1 MNSEFFSLTWTW
13 ISSHIIW
20 IVLAFSVFFEITPI
34 KIHPL
39 SSLIKWIGNKL
50 NAGQDEQIKE
60 LIKVTDKLQATMDE
74 NEKDRIRWE
83 ILDFANSCRNDR
95 KHSRDEFQHI
105 IALNDK
111 YHELLSKTGD
121 KNGVFEIEYNWIMS
135 LYRERLEK
143 NDFLN

>member
-1 MNSEFFSLTWTW
+1 MNPEFFSLTWAW

-39 SSLIKWIGNKL
+39 STLIKWIGNKL

-60 LIKVTDKLQATMDE
+60 LIKVTDKLQSTMDE

>member
-1 MNSEFFSLTWTW
+1 MNQEFFTLTWDW
-13 ISSHIIW
+13 ITSHIIW

-39 SSLIKWIGNKL
+39 SALIKWIGNKL
-50 NAGQDEQIKE
+50 NAGQDAQIKE
-60 LIKVTDKLQATMDE
+60 LIKVTDKLQITVDE

-83 ILDFANSCRNDR
+83 ILDFANSCRNGH

-111 YHELLSKTGD
+111 YRELLNRTGD
-121 KNGVFEIEYNWIMS
+121 RNGVFEMEYDWIMDI
-135 LYRERLEK
+135 YRERLEK